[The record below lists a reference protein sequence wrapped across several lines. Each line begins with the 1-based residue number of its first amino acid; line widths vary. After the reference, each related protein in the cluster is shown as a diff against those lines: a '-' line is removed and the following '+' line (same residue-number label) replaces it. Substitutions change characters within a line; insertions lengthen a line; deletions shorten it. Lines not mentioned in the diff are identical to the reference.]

1 MSARKIPLA
10 VLGVVPEWQAMGM
23 KSLAGAAAKRLAFE
37 TVGWLLVVAGIAA
50 MVLPGPGLLMLFG
63 GLAVLSRQYAWARRY
78 VEPVR
83 LRALRGAAEGVE
95 TWPRIILSTLGALSI
110 AAVGIVFLISPPA
123 PHWWPLEAT
132 FWLLG
137 GAWTGITLL
146 ASCAIALGVLAYSYK
161 RFHNHPDARHQLDED
176 IEHSGEMNK
185 VA

>member
-1 MSARKIPLA
+1 MRRKIPLV
-10 VLGVVPEWQAMGM
+10 VLGVVPEWQAIGM
-23 KSLAGAAAKRLAFE
+23 KSLAGAAAKRLAYE

-95 TWPRIILSTLGALSI
+95 TWPRIVASTLGALSI
-110 AAVGIVFLISPPA
+110 GAVGVIFLINPPA
-123 PHWWPLEAT
+123 PHWWPLEAS

-137 GAWTGITLL
+137 GDWTGVTLL
-146 ASCAIALGVLAYSYK
+146 GSCIIALVILGYSYH
-161 RFHNHPDARHQLDED
+161 RFHGHPDARHQLDED
-176 IEHSGEMNK
+176 IEHTGEMNK

>member
-1 MSARKIPLA
+1 MSARKIRLA
-10 VLGVVPEWQAMGM
+10 VLEVGPEWQAMGM

-63 GLAVLSRQYAWARRY
+63 GLVVLSRQYAWARRY

-123 PHWWPLEAT
+123 PHW
-132 FWLLG
+132 
-137 GAWTGITLL
+137 
-146 ASCAIALGVLAYSYK
+146 
-161 RFHNHPDARHQLDED
+161 
-176 IEHSGEMNK
+176 
-185 VA
+185 

>member
-1 MSARKIPLA
+1 MTDRNPLA
-10 VLGVVPEWQAMGM
+10 GLGVVPEWQAIPM
-23 KSLAGAAAKRLAFE
+23 KSLAGAAAKRLAYE

-83 LRALRGAAEGVE
+83 LRAMRGVAEGVE
-95 TWPRIILSTLGALSI
+95 TWPRIIISTLGSLCI
-110 AAVGIVFLISPPA
+110 GAVGVVFLIRPPA

-132 FWLLG
+132 LWLLG
-137 GAWTGITLL
+137 GAWTGVTLL
-146 ASCAIALGVLAYSYK
+146 ASSALALGILYYSYR
-161 RFHNHPDARHQLDED
+161 RFHGQPDARHQLDQD
-176 IEHSGEMNK
+176 IEQTGEMNR